1 MPALFSY
8 RDGDLYSHHSLDHD
22 PRPDSFSMHAHE
34 WMEVLYFLSGSGSCL
49 VEGTL
54 YPLQQG
60 DILLM
65 RAAETHKL
73 EISPDAPYERIAIH
87 FSAGLLTTLDPE
99 GKLLRPFLERPLGRD
114 SIWVRGP
121 LGEASQASGPKPQFH
136 RPDLKTTGLREVG
149 QLSLVLTV
157 KL

>member
-1 MPALFSY
+1 MAKKARGQKAAVRSSMQWEAGRVGGVEAGKGCGRGGAVVSDPTQQTTSFQ
-8 RDGDLYSHHSLDHD
+8 SL
-22 PRPDSFSMHAHE
+22 
-34 WMEVLYFLSGSGSCL
+34 
-49 VEGTL
+49 
-54 YPLQQG
+54 
-60 DILLM
+60 
-65 RAAETHKL
+65 
-73 EISPDAPYERIAIH
+73 
-87 FSAGLLTTLDPE
+87 
-99 GKLLRPFLERPLGRD
+99 FLERPLGRD